1 MVGSNITPAEAEALK
16 RKAISY
22 LLEKYHGLAAW
33 IGWIMIASIFVDA
46 WDWYAITLFGV
57 PIERVLHTTPF
68 WFGFAAAATQ
78 GGAVI
83 GAVTGGPVTDKIG
96 RRAAFT
102 LTVLIMT
109 IIAVAQAFVTNIY
122 QLVALRWILGYP
134 LGMDIA
140 VGYTYIMEYMPI
152 GWREIQGN
160 RWQIAFGAG
169 DMLSALVS
177 LALILWLV
185 PPEFAWRI
193 VLALGGLWAFI
204 IFLFRLKV
212 PESVIWL
219 VAQGKFKDAKEMAKR
234 LLNDELPMLPPI
246 NVEFKPKLRA
256 FIADLRR
263 DRIKWRTA
271 TFGWLSNWCQAAE
284 AAPFGLLIG
293 YFLSYFHITTFLWA
307 TIWTVIFYALGLF
320 AGIIWPQFLPKLGH
334 RKFQI
339 IGYSLTTIA
348 LAIGLY
354 SVVTKDYAILLGDL
368 PFMGF
373 ALFTP
378 SQSGMTLSSMTP
390 SPEYKGT
397 ASGFAY
403 QFVKWPYFISWL
415 VIPAWMAAVG
425 PWISPTFA
433 IIWAIVGLLG
443 AIFWLPK
450 ELKFGYK
457 EVQE

>member
-1 MVGSNITPAEAEALK
+1 MSSISPSEAEALK
-16 RKAISY
+16 RKAIAY
-22 LLEKYHGLAAW
+22 LLEKQHGLAAW

-57 PIERVLHTTPF
+57 PIEKVLHTTPF

-83 GAVTGGPVTDKIG
+83 GAYTGGPVTDKIG

-109 IIAVAQAFVTNIY
+109 IIAIAQAFVTNIY
-122 QLVALRWILGYP
+122 QLVALRWVLGYP
-134 LGMDIA
+134 LGMDVA

-152 GWREIQGN
+152 GWREVQGN

-169 DMLSALVS
+169 DTLSAVTAL
-177 LALILWLV
+177 LLILYFV

-219 VAQGKFKDAKEMAKR
+219 IAQGKFKDAKELAKR
-234 LLNDELPMLPPI
+234 TIGDELAMLPPV
-246 NVEFKPKLRA
+246 NVTFKPRLID
-256 FIADLRR
+256 FIANLRR
-263 DRIKWRTA
+263 DRITWRTA

-293 YFLSYFHITTFLWA
+293 YFLSYFHITSFLGA
-307 TIWTVIFYALGLF
+307 TIWTIVFYALGLF

-339 IGYSLTTIA
+339 IGYSLTTIT

-354 SVVTKDYAILLGDL
+354 AVVTKYYALLLWDL

-378 SQSGMTLSSMTP
+378 SQSGMTLSSMTAT
-390 SPEYKGT
+390 PEYKGT

-403 QFVKWPYFISWL
+403 PFVKWPYFISWL
-415 VIPAWMAAVG
+415 IMPAWMAAVG

-443 AIFWLPK
+443 AIFLLPK

-457 EVQE
+457 EVSE

>member
-1 MVGSNITPAEAEALK
+1 VSREITPAEAERLK
-16 RKAISY
+16 REAISY

-57 PIERVLHTTPF
+57 PIEHALHTTPF

-78 GGAVI
+78 GGAII
-83 GAVTGGPVTDKIG
+83 GALTGGPVADKIG
-96 RRAAFT
+96 RRASF
-102 LTVLIMT
+102 LMTVLIMT
-109 IIAVAQAFVTNIY
+109 VIAAAQAFATNIY
-122 QLVALRWILGYP
+122 QLVTLRWILGYP

-140 VGYTYIMEYMPI
+140 IGYSYIMEYMPI
-152 GWREIQGN
+152 GWREVQGN

-169 DMLSALVS
+169 DILSALIS

-185 PPEFAWRI
+185 PPELAWRI
-193 VLALGGLWAFI
+193 VLGLGGLWAFI
-204 IFLFRLKV
+204 IFLFRTKV

-219 VAQGKFKDAKEMAKR
+219 VAQGKFKDAKELAKR
-234 LLNDELPMLPPI
+234 IMNDELAMLPPV
-246 NVEFKPKLRA
+246 NVQFKPKLRA
-256 FIADLRR
+256 FIADLRK

-293 YFLSYFHITTFLWA
+293 YFLSYFHITTFVGA
-307 TIWTVIFYALGLF
+307 AMWTSVFYAFGLF
-320 AGIIWPQFLPKLGH
+320 AGIIWPHFLPKLGH

-339 IGYSLTTIA
+339 IGFSLA
-348 LAIGLY
+348 LLANAIGLY
-354 SVVTKDYAILLGDL
+354 AVVAKNYAILLGEL
-368 PFMGF
+368 PFLGF

-403 QFVKWPYFISWL
+403 QFVKWPYFVGYTI
-415 VIPAWMAAVG
+415 IPALMAMVG
-425 PWISPTFA
+425 PSFNPAFA
-433 IIWAIVGLLG
+433 IVWSIVGLLG
-443 AIFWLPK
+443 AIFLLPK

-457 EVQE
+457 EV